1 MLAVMRPRPEIMQAI
16 REFQDGT
23 FLD

>member
-1 MLAVMRPRPEIMQAI
+1 MLAVMGPRPEIMQAI